1 VAVTVVGLGL
11 VSGGAWLLVGG
22 GVRVLTLAGLSA
34 GFVGAGILGALT
46 SLDEVL
52 LEVLPVRRGVP
63 ELATGNLFGT
73 LAAFTTGVLGLAAV
87 VRPLALDAG
96 ANLAFLAAAALYAL
110 VGTVFFIRGRAGR
123 VLGFVVLATYLAWLV
138 AAAAA

>member
-1 VAVTVVGLGL
+1 
-11 VSGGAWLLVGG
+11 
-22 GVRVLTLAGLSA
+22 
-34 GFVGAGILGALT
+34 VGAAIIAALT

-73 LAAFTTGVLGLAAV
+73 LAAFTTGVLGLAAL
-87 VRPLALDAG
+87 VRPLTLDAG
-96 ANLAFLAAAALYAL
+96 ANLAFLASAALYAL

-123 VLGFVVLATYLAWLV
+123 VLGFVVLAAYLVWLVV
-138 AAAAA
+138 AAA